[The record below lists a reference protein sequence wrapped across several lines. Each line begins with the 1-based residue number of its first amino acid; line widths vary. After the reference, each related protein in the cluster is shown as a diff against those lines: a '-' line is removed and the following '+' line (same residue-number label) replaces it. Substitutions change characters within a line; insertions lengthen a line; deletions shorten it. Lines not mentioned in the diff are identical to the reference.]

1 MAVITRKTLVLRGV
15 SVLRD
20 GLTVVARL
28 GSGYRA
34 IATQTPASTF
44 PMRHPQPFAAANQP
58 AAERWSSP
66 DDHRDASS
74 RAGRSAR
81 TAGCLNRANLGG
93 SVPAARLT
101 GLLADAVASAD
112 KTNPRMPGRS
122 VSACP
127 PWQVVKPDV
136 IAGLTTSPGSTR
148 SGPAGDR
155 MS

>member
-1 MAVITRKTLVLRGV
+1 MAVITRETLVLRDV

-28 GSGYRA
+28 GSGYPA
-34 IATQTPASTF
+34 EMQTPAPTF

-58 AAERWSSP
+58 EAERWSNP

-74 RAGRSAR
+74 RTGRSAR
-81 TAGCLNRANLGG
+81 TAGCLNRAVLGG

-112 KTNPRMPGRS
+112 KIPSRTRGRT

-127 PWQVVKPDV
+127 PWQAYKPGFT
-136 IAGLTTSPGSTR
+136 AGLTTSTGSTR
-148 SGPAGDR
+148 WGPAGDR